1 MDKVF
6 KIGLTVNG
14 SLSDTDI
21 EKINEFL
28 EEDENYDF
36 EVTKIKEVTNGEILI
51 VVSDV

>member
-1 MDKVF
+1 MDKIF
-6 KIGLTVNG
+6 KINFNVAN

-28 EEDENYDF
+28 EKNENYDF
-36 EVTKIKEVTNGEILI
+36 EVTKIKELRNGEILI

>member
-6 KIGLTVNG
+6 KIGLTVNN

-28 EEDENYDF
+28 EKNENYDF
-36 EVTKIKEVTNGEILI
+36 EVTEIKELCNGEILV

>member
-1 MDKVF
+1 MDKIF
-6 KIGLTVNG
+6 KISFNTTN

-36 EVTKIKEVTNGEILI
+36 EVTKIKELRNGEILI